1 MSWCY
6 ASWALHVIFVKSVAV
21 FRVKV
26 KTYSEII
33 QSLCSELK
41 LIQKLFQKQL
51 TTLKLFTHFQSK
63 NESRKSMTA
72 ALFYSVHASHTAV
85 STAESDVELEP
96 QKREIFHLQL
106 F

>member
-1 MSWCY
+1 MSWCF
-6 ASWALHVIFVKSVAV
+6 ASWALHVILVKSVAV
-21 FRVKV
+21 FRVKI
-26 KTYSEII
+26 YSEII

-51 TTLKLFTHFQSK
+51 TTLKLFTHFQSE

-96 QKREIFHLQL
+96 QRREVFHLQL
-106 F
+106 I